1 MEAAA
6 TAVTPEKRS
15 LAMIITKYEG
25 VKRMIKITAMQ
36 GLAMEHT
43 SNAAE
48 AVDNCCEELTCWSE
62 ETPELTRSEVQLWP
76 AVLELVRSDSITGK
90 MDGFWPKRRLQE
102 IVLSLKYCRQTPMI
116 DCRSGGNCS
125 RNIDYKQRCIIIPVT
140 PKRYLSGRADSS
152 NSRNAES
159 LCASD

>member
-1 MEAAA
+1 VPDKYWEVQFTNILVHMEAAA

-25 VKRMIKITAMQ
+25 VSRMIKITAMQ

-48 AVDNCCEELTCWSE
+48 AVDNCCQELTCWSE
-62 ETPELTRSEVQLWP
+62 EMPELTRSEVQLWP

-102 IVLSLKYCRQTPMI
+102 IVLSLKYCRQTP
-116 DCRSGGNCS
+116 
-125 RNIDYKQRCIIIPVT
+125 VT